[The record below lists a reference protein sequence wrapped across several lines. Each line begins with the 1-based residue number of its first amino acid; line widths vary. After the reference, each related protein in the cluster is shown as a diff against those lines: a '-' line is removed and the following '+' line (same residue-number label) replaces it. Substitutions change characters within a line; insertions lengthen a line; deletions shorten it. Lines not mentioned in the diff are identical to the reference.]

1 MKSLEEKENCHGRP
15 VCKQMRKTNQLSLV
29 LVLLLGWTTA
39 VSAQQAQK
47 PLNVGIV
54 SPNTKT
60 DLKLEQA
67 IAGMSS
73 PEEAKLVNQAV
84 NLGCVV
90 RSRITAFRA
99 LGAWADGAEH
109 SVLLRVRG
117 DEESLRYV
125 LSRMGRD
132 AAQKY
137 VIYFHPQPK
146 GPVDL
151 YVLRPRIG
159 ARNLVNLSTELERA
173 GIPFRTLVPSRGT
186 TEIYIIDLD
195 RDLGE
200 KILAAARKLRAQVSK
215 QSGNAK
221 LFGDDLRDR
230 AKEKFDQ
237 EIKNYETKNPN
248 LPPTCDVQKHKPKG
262 H

>member
-1 MKSLEEKENCHGRP
+1 MA
-15 VCKQMRKTNQLSLV
+15 MMTNQFSHWRSFA
-29 LVLLLGWTTA
+29 LVLLIGLITA
-39 VSAQQAQK
+39 VSAQK

-67 IAGMSS
+67 IAGMNS
-73 PEEAKLVNQAV
+73 PEEVKLVNQAV

-90 RSRITAFRA
+90 RSPISAFRA
-99 LGAWADGAEH
+99 LGSWTDGADN

-132 AAQKY
+132 AEQKY

-146 GPVDL
+146 GSVDL
-151 YVLRPRIG
+151 YVLRPRTG
-159 ARNLVNLSTELERA
+159 ARNLIKLSNELERA

-186 TEIYIIDLD
+186 TAIYIIDLD
-195 RDLGE
+195 RDLRE
-200 KILAAARKLRAQVSK
+200 KILAAARKLRAQVNK
-215 QSGNAK
+215 ETGNAK
-221 LFGDDLRDR
+221 LFGDDVREK

-248 LPPTCDVQKHKPKG
+248 LPPTCDAQKRKPI
-262 H
+262 HRLH

>member
-1 MKSLEEKENCHGRP
+1 M
-15 VCKQMRKTNQLSLV
+15 TNQLSNWRSFV
-29 LVLLLGWTTA
+29 LVLLVGLATA
-39 VSAQQAQK
+39 VSGQQGEK

-60 DLKLEQA
+60 NLKLEQA
-67 IAGMSS
+67 IADMSS
-73 PEEAKLVNQAV
+73 PEETKLVNQAV
-84 NLGCVV
+84 NLGCRV

-99 LGAWADGAEH
+99 LGAWSDGAEP

-117 DEESLRYV
+117 DEESLRYI

-132 AAQKY
+132 AEQKY

-146 GPVDL
+146 GAVDL
-151 YVLRPRIG
+151 YVLRPRTG
-159 ARNLVNLSTELERA
+159 AKNLVKLSNELERA
-173 GIPFRTLVPSRGT
+173 GIPFRTLVPSGNMVD
-186 TEIYIIDLD
+186 IYIIDLD
-195 RDLGE
+195 RDLRE
-200 KILAAARKLRAQVSK
+200 KILAAARKFRAQVNK
-215 QSGNAK
+215 ESGNAK

-248 LPPTCDVQKHKPKG
+248 LPPTCDAQKRKSRNVL
-262 H
+262 

>member
-1 MKSLEEKENCHGRP
+1 
-15 VCKQMRKTNQLSLV
+15 
-29 LVLLLGWTTA
+29 
-39 VSAQQAQK
+39 
-47 PLNVGIV
+47 
-54 SPNTKT
+54 
-60 DLKLEQA
+60 EQA
-67 IAGMSS
+67 IAGMNS
-73 PEEAKLVNQAV
+73 PEETKLVNQAV

-99 LGAWADGAEH
+99 LGAWSDGAEH

-151 YVLRPRIG
+151 YVLRPRTG
-159 ARNLVNLSTELERA
+159 ARNLRALTNELERA

-186 TEIYIIDLD
+186 TAIYIIDLD
-195 RDLGE
+195 RDLRE
-200 KILAAARKLRAQVSK
+200 KILKAAHNLRAQVATET
-215 QSGNAK
+215 GNAQ
-221 LFGDDLRDR
+221 LFGDDARDK

-237 EIKNYETKNPN
+237 EIKSYE
-248 LPPTCDVQKHKPKG
+248 
-262 H
+262 